1 MIEKIYIPTLGR
13 VDNQLTYDNLPQK
26 YKDIVT
32 LVVTES
38 ERPLH
43 KKDCNY
49 LVTEDNIGIAK
60 TRRQIMYDAGKINFV
75 MIDDDV
81 TFFYRDRNYKE
92 KNLPSKEPFTD
103 KHFDDMFNTFDGWLN
118 EGYIHCGCRLSDTFP
133 FLDRDYDDNNRISDA
148 HFING
153 TTLSTIIDDIDLSRY
168 AICEDFHFIF
178 QYLSLG
184 YKNRLSGR
192 YTIKPL
198 RYQEGG
204 CQLGGRTVEMEKEI
218 FEKLQSEYPDYVKL
232 KESKMNKGSYSF
244 SIKWKKMYN
253 DGMVKRQSNK
263 TLKKFI

>member
-13 VDNQLTYDNLPQK
+13 VDNQITYDNLPQK
-26 YKDIVT
+26 YKDMVT
-32 LVVTES
+32 FVVTKS

-43 KKDCNY
+43 KRDCNY
-49 LVTEDNIGIAK
+49 LVTENNIGIAK
-60 TRRQIMYDAGKINFV
+60 TRKQIIYDAGKINFA

-92 KNLPSKEPFTD
+92 KNIKSTELFTD
-103 KHFDDMFNTFDGWLN
+103 KHFDDMFNKFDEWLN
-118 EGYIHCGCRLSDTFP
+118 DGYIHCGCRLSNTFP
-133 FLDRDYDDNNRISDA
+133 FLDKDYDDNNRISDA

-153 TTLSTIIDDIDLSRY
+153 TTLSTIIDDVDLSRY

-192 YTIKPL
+192 YTIRPL

-204 CQLGGRTVEMEKEI
+204 CQLSGRTVEMEKEI
-218 FEKLQSEYPDYVKL
+218 FENLQSEYPDYVKL
-232 KESKMNKGSYSF
+232 KDSKMNKGSYSF
-244 SIKWKKMYN
+244 SIKWKKMYK
-253 DGMVKRQSNK
+253 DGVAKRKSSK
-263 TLKKFI
+263 TLNKFI

>member
-13 VDNQLTYDNLPQK
+13 VDNQITYNNLPQK

-43 KKDCNY
+43 KIDCNY
-49 LVTEDNIGIAK
+49 LVTDDNIGIAN
-60 TRRQIMYDAGKINFV
+60 TRRKIMYDAGKINFA

-81 TFFYRDRNYKE
+81 TFFYRDRYYKE
-92 KNLPSKEPFTD
+92 KNIKSTELFTD
-103 KHFDDMFNTFDGWLN
+103 KHFDDMFNKFDEWLSD
-118 EGYIHCGCRLSDTFP
+118 GYIHCGCRLSGTFP
-133 FLDRDYDDNNRISDA
+133 FFVKSMSS
-148 HFING
+148 ING
-153 TTLSTIIDDIDLSRY
+153 NTLSTFIDDIDLTREY
-168 AICEDFHFIF
+168 VEDFHFIF
-178 QYLSLG
+178 QYLSRG

-204 CQLGGRTVEMEKEI
+204 CQLSGRTVEMEKEI
-218 FEKLQSEYPDYVKL
+218 FEKLQSEYSDYVKL

-244 SIKWKKMYN
+244 AIRWKKMYN
-253 DGMVKRQSNK
+253 DGVAKRKSSK
-263 TLKKFI
+263 TLNKFI